1 MCGDDVIDQLAFLAG
16 CFKHKL
22 INDEVTPDGWII
34 PDESLRKFAELI
46 VRKCVGLCRQEQED
60 YLLVGSDYCD
70 NKAEGFEEAAELIKE
85 HFGFKEPKG
94 WVCPKCGVDRTK
106 TVCPQGHTAAVEGKC
121 PMIGVAQ

>member
-1 MCGDDVIDQLAFLAG
+1 MNRIFELAKQAVIETNLTG
-16 CFKHKL
+16 
-22 INDEVTPDGWII
+22 VYI
-34 PDESLRKFAELI
+34 PEEFSQKFAELF
-46 VRKCVGLCRQEQED
+46 VRECVGLCRQEQEN

-70 NKAEGFEEAAELIKE
+70 DKAEGFEEAAELIKE